1 MSQRGQVT
9 RALLT
14 ARLVCRD
21 RLPAEGAAHVWDSG
35 HSCTEMLSLP
45 WDGTSP
51 MEPTDPPITVFW
63 GMEGRKGQDVEGLGI
78 EGL

>member
-9 RALLT
+9 GALLT

-63 GMEGRKGQDVEGLGI
+63 GMERRKGQDVEGLGI